1 MPKVASIFSL
11 LTLVFVLVAGSSGP
25 ASAKFWGCNDER
37 GKVLSS
43 RIISSPPGHWRARR
57 HSGASMRYSRP
68 RAYTHD
74 FSAQSSRYRY
84 NSRRNW

>member
-1 MPKVASIFSL
+1 MPKVASIFGL
-11 LTLVFVLVAGSSGP
+11 FVLVFVLVAGSTAP
-25 ASAKFWGCNDER
+25 VQAKFWGCKDER

-43 RIISSPPGHWRARR
+43 RIIGSTSGHWRANR
-57 HSGASMRYSRP
+57 HSGAQVRYSRP